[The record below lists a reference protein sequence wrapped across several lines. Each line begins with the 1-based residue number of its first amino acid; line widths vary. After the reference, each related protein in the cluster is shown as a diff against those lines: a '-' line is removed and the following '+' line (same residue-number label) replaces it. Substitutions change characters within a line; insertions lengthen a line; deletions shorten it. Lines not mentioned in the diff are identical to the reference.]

1 MHKLIYGKREEEGR
15 KHKRFFLFHF
25 FGRYATFPILAFY
38 SLTQKVKKET
48 FFHTFAAGDKV
59 GGRGEKYDL

>member
-15 KHKRFFLFHF
+15 KHKRFFPFIFSADTPLFP
-25 FGRYATFPILAFY
+25 YLLLN